1 MHVAIKHRRG
11 GKVQA
16 HTHTILMTWNLHV
29 LGNKT
34 ISMYVFVENR
44 LKTHYN
50 IHTSLFFWQPLTRIY
65 TSCLHCTHYINGASD
80 CETNNHDS
88 YQGLTGQRGRID
100 THTPHLTRN
109 NCQCQILYHRQSLS
123 LDISLATAATY
134 SVIRSPPGNK
144 HAQQFVINV
153 RLIPIIQS
161 GCVYFLLQH
170 SSHMHSVPL
179 FSKLC

>member
-11 GKVQA
+11 RKVQA
-16 HTHTILMTWNLHV
+16 HIPHYTHDMEPPCARQQNNIDVRTYLI
-29 LGNKT
+29 
-34 ISMYVFVENR
+34 VETR

-50 IHTSLFFWQPLTRIY
+50 IHTSPVFLQPLTRIY

-88 YQGLTGQRGRID
+88 YQGLTAQRGRID

-123 LDISLATAATY
+123 LDIRIISYSGYILSNQITSREQTCTA
-134 SVIRSPPGNK
+134 I
-144 HAQQFVINV
+144 
-153 RLIPIIQS
+153 
-161 GCVYFLLQH
+161 CD
-170 SSHMHSVPL
+170 
-179 FSKLC
+179 